1 MSPSNKTSG
10 SSNEIISCGRRLKL
24 KLSQNWPYRRN
35 FVNSKS
41 RGSTKRHFYLAVALA
56 DSVVSTF
63 IIQIVRNCS
72 NHSLFLS
79 LPLLRVYVCMCAC
92 GTKWLSLYAVR
103 ECSETR
109 GVINISRGTRMQQR
123 GIHRKLVGRQSIET
137 LVQPTGFN

>member
-1 MSPSNKTSG
+1 MSPSDKTSG
-10 SSNEIISCGRRLKL
+10 CSNEIISCGRRLKL

-41 RGSTKRHFYLAVALA
+41 RGSTKRHFYLAVALP

-79 LPLLRVYVCMCAC
+79 LYCVCMRAC

-109 GVINISRGTRMQQR
+109 GVINISRGTRVQQR

>member
-10 SSNEIISCGRRLKL
+10 NSNEIISCGRRLKL
-24 KLSQNWPYRRN
+24 KFSQNCPYRRN

-41 RGSTKRHFYLAVALA
+41 RGSTKRHFYLAVALP

-79 LPLLRVYVCMCAC
+79 LLRVYVCMCAC
-92 GTKWLSLYAVR
+92 RTKWLSLYAVR